1 MNLCDAS
8 KMIWEINKLGIIR
21 EKLEKIIKQKRLDKT
36 QNAQVP
42 KLKLEPQITHTAL
55 VEALTKG
62 TKSRSRRCHPKSS
75 KMFRNSQIFPKG
87 IMVNE
92 SILCKQMNV
101 HSPRLKSPLEE
112 NRSMKNPVS
121 TILKGVLKINKS

>member
-1 MNLCDAS
+1 
-8 KMIWEINKLGIIR
+8 MIWEINKLGMIR
-21 EKLEKIIKQKRLDKT
+21 EKLEMIIKQKRLDKT

-62 TKSRSRRCHPKSS
+62 TKSRSRSHPKSS

-101 HSPRLKSPLEE
+101 HSPRLNSPLEE

-121 TILKGVLKINKS
+121 AILKGVLKN

>member
-8 KMIWEINKLGIIR
+8 KMIWEINKLGMIR
-21 EKLEKIIKQKRLDKT
+21 EKLEMIIKQKRLDKT

-62 TKSRSRRCHPKSS
+62 TKSRSRCHPKSS

-121 TILKGVLKINKS
+121 AILKGVLKINKS